1 MGKNSKKRAN
11 DVFGIANTNDLKDF
25 PQSLAFQLWNIAV
38 AGTPMDTG
46 NARANTK
53 LLVSNEKT
61 IAIGWDTF
69 NANYVDFL
77 ERGVGP
83 VKKYKGFISVG
94 VFGSFIQAI
103 TEWAYFGKV
112 MGSWST
118 PVVFTSVS
126 KSPFV
131 AERGIL
137 RKVGFST
144 RKINAIQRER
154 ISQIRQMYG
163 LNIDRGQLASR
174 TGVPTM
180 ESYGR
185 SPTMILSGSR
195 ETSAP
200 TPNQRQQQRLSGK

>member
-1 MGKNSKKRAN
+1 MGKNSKKRTN
-11 DVFGIANTNDLKDF
+11 DVLGIANTNELKDF
-25 PQSLAFQLWNIAV
+25 PQSLAFQLWNVAV

-94 VFGSFIQAI
+94 VFGSFIRTI

-126 KSPFV
+126 NSPFV
-131 AERGIL
+131 AERGFL
-137 RKVGFST
+137 SKAGFST

-154 ISQIRQMYG
+154 ISQVRQMYG
-163 LNIDRGQLASR
+163 LNIDRGQLASG
-174 TGVPTM
+174 TGIATM

-185 SPTMILSGSR
+185 KPTTILSGSR
-195 ETSAP
+195 ETSAI
-200 TPNQRQQQRLSGK
+200 TLNQRQQQRISGN

>member
-1 MGKNSKKRAN
+1 MGKNSKNRTN
-11 DVFGIANTNDLKDF
+11 DVFGIANTNELKDF

-94 VFGSFIQAI
+94 VFNDFIQAI

-112 MGSWST
+112 IGSWST

-126 KSPFV
+126 TRPFV
-131 AERGIL
+131 AERGFL
-137 RKVGFST
+137 SKAGFST

-154 ISQIRQMYG
+154 ISQARQMYG
-163 LNIDRGQLASR
+163 LNIDRGQLNNR

-180 ESYGR
+180 ESYGKR
-185 SPTMILSGSR
+185 PTTILSGSR
-195 ETSAP
+195 ENSAI
-200 TPNQRQQQRLSGK
+200 TLNQRRISGN